1 MPKFV
6 IERQYLLPIYQR
18 LIIEA
23 ETLEEACAEAVD
35 PALHDWDDADED
47 FDGCGATTINAAR
60 EIPDGLIEQLERGEI
75 HAGRFLWEDQP
86 GYRPR
91 LDIPKQYQ

>member
-18 LIIEA
+18 LIVDARDIETACREAA
-23 ETLEEACAEAVD
+23 ENDDWETAEE
-35 PALHDWDDADED
+35 
-47 FDGCGATTINAAR
+47 DGDGAGATTINGAR
-60 EIPDGLIEQLERGEI
+60 EIPEGLVEQIERGEI
-75 HAGRFLWEDQP
+75 HTGAFLWEDQP
-86 GYRPR
+86 EYGPR

>member
-18 LIIEA
+18 LIIDAPDIATACWKAVENDDWESA
-23 ETLEEACAEAVD
+23 E
-35 PALHDWDDADED
+35 ED
-47 FDGCGATTINAAR
+47 GDGSGATTINAVR
-60 EIPDGLIEQLERGEI
+60 EIPERLLEQIERGNI
-75 HAGRFLWEDQP
+75 HAGSFLWEDSP
-86 GYRPR
+86 EYGPR